1 MVRHQAIL
9 STLPGSIPC
18 DGGWGVCVSVLFF
31 FAGGWGWGGR
41 DWGRE
46 GLLSPNTLLKKK
58 NWAMSRIVIKLD
70 R

>member
-31 FAGGWGWGGR
+31 FRGGVGW
-41 DWGRE
+41 E
-46 GLLSPNTLLKKK
+46 GLGEGRTVIPQHFIKKK